1 MYNIYIMQNI
11 FNNTNNENTTS
22 ISHIEQLLDNEIKQ
36 NSKEKWNKL
45 DNSMKYKKLM
55 DFVDTYKDLENSNEN
70 DKEILRDFLKNALYE
85 NQFSKVKDVIY
96 DNNTHIITSIPGLIK
111 VENNYVIQNSK
122 RISTSRNLPKKSFTK
137 KNKNILDK

>member
-1 MYNIYIMQNI
+1 MSSFVNR
-11 FNNTNNENTTS
+11 S
-22 ISHIEQLLDNEIKQ
+22 PL
-36 NSKEKWNKL
+36 WKL
-45 DNSMKYKKLM
+45 FLNCLPINLFKYFGCPPNPGLIDLKFSSVIVSPLSE
-55 DFVDTYKDLENSNEN
+55 FLTTYKDLENSDEN
-70 DKEILRDFLKNALYE
+70 DKEILREFLKNALYD

-96 DNNTHIITSIPGLIK
+96 DNNTQIISSIPGLIK

>member
-1 MYNIYIMQNI
+1 MQNM
-11 FNNTNNENTTS
+11 FNNNTNNENTTS

-55 DFVDTYKDLENSNEN
+55 DFVDTYKDVENSNEN

>member
-1 MYNIYIMQNI
+1 MQNI

>member
-1 MYNIYIMQNI
+1 MQNM

>member
-1 MYNIYIMQNI
+1 MQNM
-11 FNNTNNENTTS
+11 FTNNTNNENTTS

-70 DKEILRDFLKNALYE
+70 DKEKLREFLKNALYE

>member
-1 MYNIYIMQNI
+1 MQNM

-22 ISHIEQLLDNEIKQ
+22 ITHIEQLLDNEIKQ

-55 DFVDTYKDLENSNEN
+55 DFVDTYKDLENSDEN
-70 DKEILRDFLKNALYE
+70 DKEILREFLKNALYD

-96 DNNTHIITSIPGLIK
+96 DNNTQIISSIPGLIK

>member
-1 MYNIYIMQNI
+1 M

-22 ISHIEQLLDNEIKQ
+22 ITHIEQLLDNEIKQ

-55 DFVDTYKDLENSNEN
+55 DFVDTYKDLENSDEN
-70 DKEILRDFLKNALYE
+70 DKEILREFLKNALYD

-96 DNNTHIITSIPGLIK
+96 DNNTQIISSIPGLIK

>member
-1 MYNIYIMQNI
+1 MQNI

-22 ISHIEQLLDNEIKQ
+22 ITHIEQLLDNEIKQ

-55 DFVDTYKDLENSNEN
+55 DFVDTYKDLEDSNEN
-70 DKEILRDFLKNALYE
+70 DKEILREFLKNALYE
-85 NQFSKVKDVIY
+85 NQFSKVKDVVY
-96 DNNTHIITSIPGLIK
+96 DNNTHIIKSIPGLIK